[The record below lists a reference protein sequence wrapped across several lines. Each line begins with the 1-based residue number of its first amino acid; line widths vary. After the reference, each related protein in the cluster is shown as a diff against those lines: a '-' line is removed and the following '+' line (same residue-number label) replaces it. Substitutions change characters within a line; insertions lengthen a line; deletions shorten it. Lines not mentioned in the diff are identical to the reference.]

1 MAKHVI
7 LESYSFT
14 PSTRTIVVNGKYIRA
29 EQLLLVTNVTR
40 NIVIYNFSDPDL
52 GFTACTPTATLGVET
67 TTIVLAYNT
76 TAHSSTDKLSI
87 LFEETY
93 SEITPSET
101 LMDPVGKMRTSTPQS
116 LIDTDFEYGTQPTKW
131 ESISTLNLRPSAFY
145 DATVALLGISN
156 ITSSGTTVTVTTTS
170 TLGLAVG
177 TPFFIIGTYDTA
189 NADGWWVVD
198 TISTNV
204 SFTYRTFVAPTQI
217 SSTLLDSSKTYVF
230 AGTFYTG
237 SSIPIAANAGT
248 AMTLNGTI
256 LTCTTTNEHGLNVGN
271 HVFIVGTTGVTG
283 VNGTWA
289 VATTPTKNT
298 FTISTALTGTI
309 TTTTTSLYSR
319 TQGYVT
325 HRAFDGGVQFSNQ
338 LASHGY
344 QVTRQTRRYFRYQSG
359 KGIQFSTGTI
369 FKPSLQV
376 DTITSSGTTVT
387 ITTKYPHGLAPG
399 AYISVSG
406 CIETAYNGIFLVATV
421 ANVLTLT
428 YTAATTPSAATAT
441 SNATSGIFTVAP
453 SSWYG
458 SANRVGMFDYQN
470 GFFFEFDGQTLY
482 VVKRSSTTQLSGTI
496 AATNGSSSIV
506 GTGTAFS
513 TQLKP
518 GDYVVIRGM
527 SYLVSN
533 ISTDTAMN
541 IYPEYRGTTIV
552 ARGILSKTLEIRV
565 PQSQWNIDKAD
576 GTGYSGF
583 TLDLSKMQM
592 FYIDYSWYGAGAIR
606 FGFKNNRGE
615 VMYVHRMVNNNVNTE
630 AYMRSGNLPARYEVN
645 TIAPYTYLTQTLAN
659 TALSGSDLF
668 VSDTSRFP
676 ASGTVIV
683 SSNTATTGAI
693 EYITYSGKTST
704 ALNITGR
711 AAAGGTGSAQ
721 TFTYSAVAPQKVELY
736 SPAQASTISHWGS
749 AVSMDG
755 RYDDD
760 KSLVFAAGINTP
772 AIFNSTT
779 VRRPLIALRVSPSVD
794 NGFIGLLG
802 QREIVNRMQ
811 LILRQMDV
819 YTTLAAFK
827 IDLVLNGTF
836 GGTLPVW
843 TAVGGS
849 SLAQVAYFTNTDN
862 TVVSGEIILTFFTN
876 LGGVTQQELALVRDM
891 GNSILGGGNTTSLAG
906 VLNKFPDGPDV
917 ITVCASPVISTAN
930 ASLISRLSWTEA
942 QA

>member
-145 DATVALLGISN
+145 DATVPLLGISN

-217 SSTLLDSSKTYVF
+217 SSTLFDSSKTYVF

-496 AATNGSSSIV
+496 AVANGSSSII
-506 GTGTAFS
+506 GTGTAFA

-552 ARGILSKTLEIRV
+552 ARGILSKTLEVRV

-683 SSNTATTGAI
+683 YNNTVTTGAI
-693 EYITYSGKTST
+693 EYITYSGKTTTS
-704 ALNITGR
+704 LNITGR
-711 AAAGGTGSAQ
+711 AAAGGNGSAQ

-760 KSLVFAAGINTP
+760 KSLVFAAGVNTP
-772 AIFNSTT
+772 AIFNSTI

-819 YTTLAAFK
+819 YTTLAFFK

-862 TVVSGEIILTFFTN
+862 TVLSGETILTFFTN

-891 GNSILGGGNTTSLAG
+891 GNSILGGGNTNSLG
-906 VLNKFPDGPDV
+906 SVLNKFPDGPDV
-917 ITVCASPVISTAN
+917 IAVCVAPVISTAN
-930 ASLISRLSWTEA
+930 ASIITRLSWTEA